1 MIEVANTNYNNSV
14 RRNSKVCAKKIMSD
28 KTIKV
33 LTYNI
38 HKGFSTS
45 NLRFILHDIK
55 QSLQMVDAD
64 ILLLQEIHGERI
76 ISNNRFDD
84 WPNNRQFEFLADQ
97 VWSHHAYGKNA
108 IYKSGHHGNAILSK
122 YPFIKW
128 ENIDVSFMRSAS
140 RSLLHGII
148 QIPGQPGMEKNI
160 HLICVHF
167 GLFGRERAAQ
177 LAVLARRIASKVPA
191 DEPLIIAGDFNDWR
205 GHAENYLHQG
215 LGVREVF
222 KSTRGAYARTFPALL
237 PMLSMDRIYYRG
249 IEVHQCQRLQEQPWN
264 RLSDHTPLLAEFRL
278 L

>member
-1 MIEVANTNYNNSV
+1 MSNTSI
-14 RRNSKVCAKKIMSD
+14 KI
-28 KTIKV
+28 

-45 NLRFILHDIK
+45 NLRFILYDIK
-55 QSLQMVDAD
+55 KSLQLVDAD
-64 ILLLQEIHGERI
+64 VLLLQDVHGERI

-84 WPNNRQFEFLADQ
+84 WPNNRQFEFIADQ

-148 QIPGQPGMEKNI
+148 QIPGFEKNI
-160 HLICVHF
+160 HLICVHL

-177 LAVLARRIASKVPA
+177 LSILARRISSQVPT

-205 GHAENYLHQG
+205 GHAEKYLHHD
-215 LGVREVF
+215 LGVKEVF
-222 KSTRGAYARTFPALL
+222 KSSCGAYARTFPALL
-237 PMLSMDRIYYRG
+237 PLLSMDRIYYRG
-249 IEVHQCQRLQEQPWN
+249 LDAVQCQCLHDQPWN
-264 RLSDHTPLLAEFRL
+264 RLSDHTPLLAEFNL
-278 L
+278 T

>member
-1 MIEVANTNYNNSV
+1 
-14 RRNSKVCAKKIMSD
+14 MSD

-45 NLRFILHDIK
+45 NLHFILHDIK
-55 QSLQMVDAD
+55 KSLQLVDAD
-64 ILLLQEIHGERI
+64 VLLLQEIHGERI
-76 ISNNRFDD
+76 ISKNRFDD

-140 RSLLHGII
+140 RSLLHGVIEF
-148 QIPGQPGMEKNI
+148 PGMAKKL
-160 HLICVHF
+160 HLICVHL
-167 GLFGRERAAQ
+167 GLFGRERASQ
-177 LAVLARRIASKVPA
+177 LSVLARRIASQVPV

-205 GHAENYLHQG
+205 GHAENYLHQD
-215 LGVREVF
+215 LGVKEVF

-237 PMLSMDRIYYRG
+237 PLLSMDRIYYRG
-249 IEVHQCQRLQEQPWN
+249 LEVRHCQCLQDQPWN
-264 RLSDHTPLLAEFRL
+264 HLSDHTPLLAEFEL
-278 L
+278 I